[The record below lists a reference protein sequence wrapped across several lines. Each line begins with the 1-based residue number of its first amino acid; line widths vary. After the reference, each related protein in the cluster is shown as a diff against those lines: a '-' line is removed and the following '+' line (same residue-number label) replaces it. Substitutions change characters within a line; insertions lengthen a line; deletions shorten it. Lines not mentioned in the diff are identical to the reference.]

1 MVKLKLLIGGSS
13 SFFFHLKAFS
23 NKLNELGV
31 ETKLVLDTDYCDGFP
46 SRKIKNWFQTK
57 KQFNKLIEEFKPD
70 AIFIDREKHFGIAAL
85 EKNIP
90 LLVLLRGH
98 YWSELAWY
106 KKTIYKSFPKS
117 IALRKWD
124 QIAKRIFS
132 EAKIILPICK
142 YLEKITNEN
151 VPNQKTDVFFEG
163 VDATRWYKV
172 DGMKL
177 KHPCVGLVQ
186 RANWWGK
193 TSEMLILKKVLEK
206 LPDVQFYWAGHGPF
220 EERILTELEKYEN
233 FHWLGKLEYPDKV
246 REFLSEID
254 IYALITGMDLSSLSL
269 KEAQLMKRPVVA
281 TNVGGNPEMMKDG
294 ITGFLVEKGNHK
306 QLIEKIKLLL
316 TDKKL
321 AEQMGNEGRK
331 FVEETYSWEVAAKKF
346 IQILNSHVKK

>member
-1 MVKLKLLIGGSS
+1 LKLLIGGSS
-13 SFFFHLKAFS
+13 SFFHHLKAFS

-31 ETKLVLDTDYCDGFP
+31 ETKLVLDTDYSDGFP
-46 SRKIKNWFQTK
+46 SRKIKNWLQTK
-57 KQFNKLIEEFKPD
+57 KPFNKLIEEFKPD

-124 QIAKRIFS
+124 QIAKRIFV

-142 YLEKITNEN
+142 YLEKITNEH

-163 VDATRWYKV
+163 VDATQWYKV
-172 DGMKL
+172 NGMKL

-220 EERILTELEKYEN
+220 EEKILTELEKYEN

-269 KEAQLMKRPVVA
+269 KEAQLMKRAVIA
-281 TNVGGNPEMMKDG
+281 TDVGGNPEMMKDG

-316 TDKKL
+316 ADKKL
-321 AEQMGNEGRK
+321 SEQMGNEGRR
-331 FVEETYSWEVAAKKF
+331 FIEETFNWEVATKKF

>member
-23 NKLNELGV
+23 NKLSELGV
-31 ETKLVLDTDYCDGFP
+31 ETKLVLDTDYSDGFP

-70 AIFIDREKHFGIAAL
+70 AIFIDREKHFGI
-85 EKNIP
+85 
-90 LLVLLRGH
+90 G
-98 YWSELAWY
+98 
-106 KKTIYKSFPKS
+106 
-117 IALRKWD
+117 ALRKWD
-124 QIAKRIFS
+124 QIAKRIFT
-132 EAKIILPICK
+132 EAEIILPICK
-142 YLEKITNEN
+142 YLEKITNEH

-163 VDATRWYKV
+163 IDASQWYKTN
-172 DGMKL
+172 GMKL

-220 EERILTELEKYEN
+220 EERILTELEKHEN
-233 FHWLGKLEYPDKV
+233 FHWLGKLEYPNKV
-246 REFLSEID
+246 KEFLSEID
-254 IYALITGMDLSSLSL
+254 IYALITGMDLAPLSL
-269 KEAQLMKRPVVA
+269 KEAQLMKRPVIA
-281 TNVGGNPEMMKDG
+281 TDVGGNPEMMKDG
-294 ITGFLVEKGNHK
+294 VTGFLVEKGNHK

-316 TDKKL
+316 ADKKL
-321 AEQMGNEGRK
+321 SKQMGNEGRR
-331 FVEETYSWEVAAKKF
+331 FIEETYNWEVAAKKF

>member
-1 MVKLKLLIGGSS
+1 
-13 SFFFHLKAFS
+13 
-23 NKLNELGV
+23 
-31 ETKLVLDTDYCDGFP
+31 
-46 SRKIKNWFQTK
+46 
-57 KQFNKLIEEFKPD
+57 
-70 AIFIDREKHFGIAAL
+70 
-85 EKNIP
+85 
-90 LLVLLRGH
+90 
-98 YWSELAWY
+98 
-106 KKTIYKSFPKS
+106 
-117 IALRKWD
+117 
-124 QIAKRIFS
+124 
-132 EAKIILPICK
+132 
-142 YLEKITNEN
+142 

-172 DGMKL
+172 NDMKL

-269 KEAQLMKRPVVA
+269 KEAQLMKRAVVA
-281 TNVGGNPEMMKDG
+281 TNVGGNPEMMIDG

-331 FVEETYSWEVAAKKF
+331 FVEETYSWEVATKKF
-346 IQILNSHVKK
+346 IRILNLHIKK

>member
-1 MVKLKLLIGGSS
+1 
-13 SFFFHLKAFS
+13 
-23 NKLNELGV
+23 
-31 ETKLVLDTDYCDGFP
+31 
-46 SRKIKNWFQTK
+46 
-57 KQFNKLIEEFKPD
+57 
-70 AIFIDREKHFGIAAL
+70 
-85 EKNIP
+85 
-90 LLVLLRGH
+90 
-98 YWSELAWY
+98 
-106 KKTIYKSFPKS
+106 
-117 IALRKWD
+117 
-124 QIAKRIFS
+124 
-132 EAKIILPICK
+132 LPICK

-269 KEAQLMKRPVVA
+269 KEAQLMKRAVIA
-281 TNVGGNPEMMKDG
+281 TDVGGNPEMMKDG